1 MKRNISFHTK
11 IILYLFLCST
21 LPAQT
26 HAQSS
31 LSFDIFSCK
40 PPAGYTLKEK
50 QQKLF
55 YEKIQGSTYCQ
66 LYLWPAIQGNSDNNK
81 DFLRDWESFAG
92 KPYQVTKPEQLN
104 QTTAGGWTVS
114 NGGARGQYN
123 NISFVISISTYT
135 SGDITYAIVAVL
147 NDSKFLPDVNAFT
160 ASVIPDTRKFK
171 RPSNNSGTIN
181 NPLSNLQTG
190 ISKPTTRFDDGW
202 LSSALPEYVQ
212 AVRNSTEIRLY
223 YINPQLDDAKSNMID
238 APEYYWSQYA
248 APNFNIPRPEK
259 WSGVQYPVIY
269 YMEGSGTDKKTGK
282 PCFVALK
289 IVYEGG
295 ARPILV
301 ITPDERTFRQQF
313 THPNDLDRMQVC
325 NKFAI
330 TLQDITGTWKGSGGG
345 GVEYYNAYT
354 GLYTGAS
361 TISVSDEFTFNAN
374 GSYSSTYRSAGT
386 NNGEA
391 SFGGQDFRGKISV
404 SDWTLTA
411 TNRYQGKTTVFNAQL
426 IAVRGGYLLYLSD
439 RDNPSVKYT
448 LFKSK

>member
-1 MKRNISFHTK
+1 MRITLF
-11 IILYLFLCST
+11 YLFFCFT
-21 LPAQT
+21 LLTQT

-31 LSFDIFSCK
+31 LSYDIFTCK

-55 YEKIQGSTYCQ
+55 YEKIQGSNYCQ

-81 DFLRDWESFAG
+81 DFLRDWESFAS
-92 KPYQVTKPEQLN
+92 KPYRVTKPEQLN

-135 SGDITYAIVAVL
+135 SGDVTYAIVAVL
-147 NDSKFLPDVNAFT
+147 NDSKFLPDVNAFI
-160 ASVIPDTRKFK
+160 ASVIPDTRKFN
-171 RPSNNSGTIN
+171 RLNNNPSN
-181 NPLSNLQTG
+181 NLQTG

-202 LSSALPEYVQ
+202 LSSALSEYVQ
-212 AVRNSTEIRLY
+212 ATRNSTEIRLY
-223 YINPQLDDAKSNMID
+223 YINSQLDDAKSNMID
-238 APEYYWSQYA
+238 APEYYWSQYV

-282 PCFVALK
+282 SCFVALK

-330 TLQDITGTWKGSGGG
+330 TLKDVTGTWKGSGGG
-345 GVEYYNAYT
+345 GVEYYNVYS
-354 GLYTGAS
+354 GQFTGAS

-374 GSYSSTYRSAGT
+374 GNYSSTYRSAST
-386 NNGEA
+386 NNGGA
-391 SFGGQDFRGKISV
+391 SFGGQDFSGKFSV

-411 TNRYQGKTTVFNAQL
+411 TNRYRGKTTTFNAQL
-426 IAVRGGYLLYLSD
+426 IAARGGYLLYLSD
-439 RDNPSVKYT
+439 RDNPSMKYT

>member
-1 MKRNISFHTK
+1 MRCTY
-11 IILYLFLCST
+11 ILVVLIFFLSS
-21 LPAQT
+21 LAN
-26 HAQSS
+26 AQSAINY
-31 LSFDIFSCK
+31 DIFNCK

-55 YEKIQGSTYCQ
+55 YEKIQGSSYCQ

-81 DFLRDWESFAG
+81 DFLRDWESFAS

-160 ASVIPDTRKFK
+160 ASVIPDTRKFN
-171 RPSNNSGTIN
+171 RLNNTPSN
-181 NPLSNLQTG
+181 NLQTG

-212 AVRNSTEIRLY
+212 ATRNSTEIRLY
-223 YINPQLDDAKSNMID
+223 YINAQLDDAKSNMID
-238 APEYYWSQYA
+238 APEYYWSQYV

-282 PCFVALK
+282 SCFVALK

-313 THPNDLDRMQVC
+313 AHPNDLDRMQVC
-325 NKFAI
+325 NKFAV
-330 TLQDITGTWKGSGGG
+330 TLKDVTGTWKGSGGG

-354 GLYTGAS
+354 GQYAGAS
-361 TISVSDEFTFNAN
+361 TISVSDEFTFNASGN
-374 GSYSSTYRSAGT
+374 YSSTYRSAST
-386 NNGEA
+386 NNGGA
-391 SFGGQDFRGKISV
+391 NFGGQDFRGKFSV

-411 TNRYQGKTTVFNAQL
+411 TNRYRGKTTTFNAQL

-439 RDNPSVKYT
+439 RDNPSMKYT